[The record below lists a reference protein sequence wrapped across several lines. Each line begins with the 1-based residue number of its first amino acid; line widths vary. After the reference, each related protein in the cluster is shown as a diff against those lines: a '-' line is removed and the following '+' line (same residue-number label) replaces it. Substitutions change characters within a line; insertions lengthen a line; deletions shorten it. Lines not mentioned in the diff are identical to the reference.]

1 MPLPHDLCSQI
12 QNGFRARQARIA
24 VPHTTQNLA
33 ILSILLRE
41 GFITSVT
48 RGTAATPDPSEWAA
62 VSDSHKRIWASLK
75 YRSDRPVLS
84 AMELVSMPSKRIIMD
99 AYGIRRLVS
108 GRRSMFVRP
117 LGMGEIA
124 VVKVKD
130 KGWIE
135 AREAVQLNVGGEVI
149 CRAR

>member
-12 QNGFRARQARIA
+12 QNGFRSRRASIP

-33 ILSILLRE
+33 ILGILLRE
-41 GFITSVT
+41 GFLSSIT
-48 RGTAATPDPSEWAA
+48 RGTASAPSPSEWAL
-62 VSDSHKRIWASLK
+62 VTEPYRRIWASLK
-75 YRSDRPVLS
+75 YRGDRPVLS
-84 AMELVSMPSKRIIMD
+84 SMSLISAPSKRIHMD

-108 GRRSMFVRP
+108 GKRSNFVKP

-124 VVKVKD
+124 IVKVGD
-130 KGWIE
+130 KQWVE
-135 AREAVQLNVGGEVI
+135 AREAVAMNVGGEVI